1 MVTVTNAE
9 IADKFDELADL
20 LDIEDAN
27 PFRVRAYRNAA
38 RMIRRHP
45 RRFVDLVSEQTDLA
59 ELPDIGESLAQKIV
73 TIVETGKLPALEE
86 ARRRTPAVLSTLM
99 KMRGIGPKRV
109 RRLHDELKIRSMAD
123 LERAAKQGR
132 IRDLAGFG
140 GKTEALILAQLAGVS
155 ATEQRR
161 GRLEAREIAEP
172 LKQYLER
179 IDGVKRVA
187 VAGSY
192 RRCRETVGDLD
203 ILVTASRGADVI
215 GRFIAYDNV
224 AEVVS
229 HGSTRSTVTLH
240 SGMQVDIRVVPDV
253 SYGAALLYFT
263 GSKDHNI
270 ALRKIGQ
277 RKRLKVNE
285 YGVFRGD
292 ERIAGRTES
301 EVYAALGLPF
311 IAPELRENRGEVE
324 AAAKGALPELL
335 TRSDIR
341 GDLHCHTSAS
351 DGHHSIRDMAE
362 AAKAMGY
369 EYIAITDHSQHVRV
383 AHGLD
388 AERLAAQIDEID
400 KINDELDGLVVLK
413 SCEVDILDDGA
424 LDVRGDLLRRL
435 DLTVCAV
442 HYAFNLSR
450 SRQTRRI
457 LKAMDNE
464 YFNILAHPTGRL
476 INERPPYEVDLERIM
491 AAASR
496 RGCFLEL
503 NAYPD
508 RLDLTDEACRMAK
521 ERGVTVAIGT
531 DAHSAD
537 TLDFMGFGVDQ
548 ARRGWLGPGDV
559 LNTRSLKELR
569 SLLAR

>member
-1 MVTVTNAE
+1 MVTVSNAE

-20 LDIEDAN
+20 LDIEGAN
-27 PFRVRAYRNAA
+27 PFRVRAYRSAA
-38 RMIRRHP
+38 RTIRRHP
-45 RRFVDLVSEQTDLA
+45 RRFMDLVAEQADLA

-73 TIVETGKLPALEE
+73 TIVETGKLPALDE
-86 ARRRTPAVLSTLM
+86 ARRRTPTVLSTLM

-123 LERAAKQGR
+123 VERAAKQGR
-132 IRDLAGFG
+132 IRALDGFG
-140 GKTEALILAQLAGVS
+140 EKTEALILAQLADAS
-155 ATEQRR
+155 ATGQRR
-161 GRLEAREIAEP
+161 GRLEARETAEP

-215 GRFIAYDNV
+215 GRFIAYDYV

-229 HGSTRSTVTLH
+229 HGSTRSTVTLR
-240 SGMQVDIRVVPDV
+240 SGMQVDVRVVPDV

-292 ERIAGRTES
+292 ERIAGRTEN

-311 IAPELRENRGEVE
+311 IPPELRENRGEVE
-324 AAAKGALPELL
+324 AAAKGRLPGLVE
-335 TRSDIR
+335 RSDIR
-341 GDLHCHTSAS
+341 GDLHCHTRAS
-351 DGHHSIRDMAE
+351 DGHDGIRDMAE

-369 EYIAITDHSQHVRV
+369 EYLAITDHSRRVRV
-383 AHGLD
+383 AHGLN

-400 KINDELDGLVVLK
+400 RINDELDGIVVLK
-413 SCEVDILDDGA
+413 SCEVDILDDGS
-424 LDVRGDLLRRL
+424 LDVGDDLLRRL

-450 SRQTRRI
+450 NRQTRRI
-457 LKAMDNE
+457 LKAMDSE
-464 YFNILAHPTGRL
+464 YFDILAHPTGRL
-476 INERPPYEVDLERIM
+476 INERPPYDVDLERIM
-491 AAASR
+491 GAASR

-503 NAYPD
+503 NAYPG
-508 RLDLTDEACRMAK
+508 RLDLTDEACRMAR
-521 ERGVTVAIGT
+521 ELGVTVSIGT

-559 LNTRSLKELR
+559 LNTRSLTELR
-569 SLLAR
+569 SLLGR